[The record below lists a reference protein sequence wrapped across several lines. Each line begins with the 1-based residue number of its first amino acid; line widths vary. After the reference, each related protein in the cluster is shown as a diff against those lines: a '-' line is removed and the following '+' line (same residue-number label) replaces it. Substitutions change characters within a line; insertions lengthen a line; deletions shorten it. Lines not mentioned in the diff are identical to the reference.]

1 MTPDSAA
8 WFPQDVQKP
17 RIIVYRCSLWS
28 EGGSSFCTVLDK
40 QLLDV
45 IKQGFPVLHLGI
57 AVTVPRLPVAVMLK
71 EMLQRFHL
79 RHDAGERQRQL

>member
-1 MTPDSAA
+1 MHTLERGWMKVTDN
-8 WFPQDVQKP
+8 DN
-17 RIIVYRCSLWS
+17 
-28 EGGSSFCTVLDK
+28 

-45 IKQGFPVLHLGI
+45 IKQGFPVLHLGV
-57 AVTVPRLPVAVMLK
+57 AVTVPRLPVAVTLK